1 MRLGLLLT
9 MTMVC
14 HAASLYTNRR
24 LASGC
29 VTAVRLRDKWRFLH
43 QGRRPFIRI
52 RRRAFIFRNGVTA
65 HASSVSSVAATST
78 SSEIQLQ
85 TGTGCSRVYGFSYI
99 ADHPNAEYSAIRLM
113 GQGIGS
119 HMMSPQLF
127 PHGENVSINSTCDL
141 EGPSGRRQLDIGLR
155 YIVLV
160 LLNGQ
165 RIVFSCETRDSNRY
179 VIRSQ
184 GFPSPDKDSFL
195 CVHFKP
201 MEDDPFYDYV
211 FSRLN
216 SGVMMD
222 GMLKVI
228 EKGRPIFMHQDCD
241 WFDSPARPEF
251 LYRSG
256 QRSYA

>member
-1 MRLGLLLT
+1 MIVLFELQD
-9 MTMVC
+9 V
-14 HAASLYTNRR
+14 
-24 LASGC
+24 SGSSAERQMALS
-29 VTAVRLRDKWRFLH
+29 TPGSPTFHPNPAPGFHLS
-43 QGRRPFIRI
+43 Q
-52 RRRAFIFRNGVTA
+52 RAFTA
-65 HASSVSSVAATST
+65 HAFKCV
-78 SSEIQLQ
+78 ERRGNIYLI
-85 TGTGCSRVYGFSYI
+85 SYI

-141 EGPSGRRQLDIGLR
+141 EGPSGRRQYAFIRRAPPGCKFPRELHSSWNFTYLHARRLDIGLR

-251 LYRSG
+251 LYR
-256 QRSYA
+256 

>member
-1 MRLGLLLT
+1 MAYAPLGAMGLSRSN
-9 MTMVC
+9 
-14 HAASLYTNRR
+14 ASGAVTDNDNENPTTNRDR
-24 LASGC
+24 MQVVC
-29 VTAVRLRDKWRFLH
+29 
-43 QGRRPFIRI
+43 I
-52 RRRAFIFRNGVTA
+52 
-65 HASSVSSVAATST
+65 
-78 SSEIQLQ
+78 
-85 TGTGCSRVYGFSYI
+85 GFSYI

-216 SGVMMD
+216 S
-222 GMLKVI
+222 
-228 EKGRPIFMHQDCD
+228 Q
-241 WFDSPARPEF
+241 
-251 LYRSG
+251 Y
-256 QRSYA
+256 